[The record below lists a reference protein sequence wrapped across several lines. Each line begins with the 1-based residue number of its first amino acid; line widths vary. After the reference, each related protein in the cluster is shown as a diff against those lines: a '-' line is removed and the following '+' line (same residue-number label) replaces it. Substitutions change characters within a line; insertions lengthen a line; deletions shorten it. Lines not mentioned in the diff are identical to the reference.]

1 MKRLVITF
9 AALGLLYTLS
19 MFYRVSSGIIAPSLI
34 ADLHLSAEALGVL
47 GGAFFYSFAL
57 FQVALGPL
65 LDRVGPRIIILFCSL
80 IGAGGS
86 MLFALA
92 QSFFVATLGRIL
104 MGLGMGAMLMSSLK
118 VFTLYFPGKSFS
130 TLAGLFVATGYAG
143 SMLAAS
149 PLAYVAATSG
159 WRITFVWTTFVT
171 LFLGVTAFLILKR
184 GETRPDNDRATLPE
198 QPNLRASIRL
208 ILGSLSFWQIAAAA
222 FFRYGTFVSLQG
234 MWLGLYLMDARGF
247 SPVQAGNVLIFL
259 SIGNALGGTIGGTIV
274 DRGGYSEK
282 QVVFTGLSLYCL
294 ALFCLTGVLKIES
307 YFFYMLLCFCIGLF
321 HAAGTLFYAHVKELF
336 PISMAGTA
344 MAWVNFCVMLGGAI
358 LTTAFGKIMELFPRT
373 GTSYSPIAYK
383 VGFLICFLCMTAS
396 LVFYAFS
403 RAKALPPP
411 LETGSGV
418 TGQGSRKNNK

>member
-1 MKRLVITF
+1 MKRLVIIF
-9 AALGLLYTLS
+9 AVLALLYTLS

-34 ADLHLSAEALGVL
+34 AELHLSAETLGVL

-57 FQVALGPL
+57 FQIVLGPL

-86 MLFALA
+86 VLFGLA
-92 QSFFVATLGRIL
+92 QSFLAATLGRIL

-118 VFTLYFPGKSFS
+118 VFTLYFPRKSFS
-130 TLAGLFVATGYAG
+130 TLSGLFVSTGYAG
-143 SMLAAS
+143 SILAAS

-159 WRITFVWTTFVT
+159 WRITFGWTALVT
-171 LFLGVTAFLILKR
+171 LFFGVTAFFILHMR
-184 GETRPDNDRATLPE
+184 ETSADNQTVTLPE
-198 QPNLRASIRL
+198 QPNLRASARL

-247 SPVQAGNVLIFL
+247 SPIQAGNVLIFL
-259 SIGNALGGTIGGTIV
+259 SIGNASGGPIGGMIV

-282 QVVFTGLSLYCL
+282 QVVFAGLSLYCI
-294 ALFCLTGVLKIES
+294 ALLSLTGVWNIENQL
-307 YFFYMLLCFCIGLF
+307 FYMLLCFFIGLF

-344 MAWVNFCVMLGGAI
+344 MAWVNFCVMLGGAA
-358 LTTAFGKIMELFPRT
+358 LTTLFGRIVELFPRT
-373 GTSYSPIAYK
+373 GTSYPPAAYK
-383 VGFLICFLCMTAS
+383 TCFLICFLCMTAS

-403 RAKALPPP
+403 RAKASPTP
-411 LETGSGV
+411 LKTGSWGKDH
-418 TGQGSRKNNK
+418 GSRKNRK